1 MKLDQPDIAARLITL
16 RTVVEKNAA
25 DLCRTTKFSAN
36 RWSQYET
43 GERPITLAAAIVLK
57 EKYGVSLDWIYFGE
71 AANLP
76 KRLFDLIE
84 RERSKFKKPAAE

>member
-1 MKLDQPDIAARLITL
+1 MKLDQLGITERLTTL
-16 RTVVEKNAA
+16 RKVVEINAA
-25 DLCRTTKFSAN
+25 ALCRTTKFSAN

-43 GERPITLAAAIVLK
+43 GDRPLTLAAAIVLK

-84 RERSKFKKPAAE
+84 KERSKSKQTAAE